1 MLLPRVVHSSLI
13 TRHILRSFPSRTP
26 LGNGVASTQLRSI
39 SVLTTKNAFRSK
51 CTMASF
57 YPSARHSHPSS
68 SLSKLW
74 PQQTRGMKTRS
85 SVKRLC
91 DGCKVG
97 DNSKSSSS
105 HSGTLTCVTCSR
117 SEGRAECTS
126 YGMCCGGSHR
136 AGLNIHLT
144 LSSSKNPKHKQRQGK

>member
-1 MLLPRVVHSSLI
+1 MSKPPRLKGNTPSIKTMLLPRSVTSSFVP
-13 TRHILRSFPSRTP
+13 RHILHSFPSRIL

-39 SVLTTKNAFRSK
+39 SILTTKHSFRSK

-57 YPSARHSHPSS
+57 YPSARHSHLSS

-74 PQQTRGMKTRS
+74 PQQTRGMKTRA

-97 DNSKSSSS
+97 NDSKSLSS
-105 HSGTLTCVTCSR
+105 HSGTLMSAFCSR
-117 SEGRAECTS
+117 SEGRAECIS
-126 YGMCCGGSHR
+126 YGMCCSGSH
-136 AGLNIHLT
+136 
-144 LSSSKNPKHKQRQGK
+144 